1 MGNVRLFESWTFLRK
16 LPEPFA
22 EEAAKTGSRK
32 SSDESAVSIH
42 NRMTRGKSA
51 TLHAPTLRALM
62 LLADLRNG
70 NAKGAA
76 GYQEKDGKI
85 VSFCMESVDMRNPV
99 PETRVLI
106 YSPEKGKRRGI
117 CRGILHRGGTYSPIP
132 KFGEKGISGKEIL
145 AVLAYASTVKES
157 PLYDEEFA
165 AAFKDFCDEMRN
177 LSDAD
182 NLVVQG
188 FLLCDNLYRRIENAD
203 ALGSSGIPFAETNL
217 NTGDIPI
224 LMQARMDS
232 GYYAP
237 THTDFGVFEIL
248 KEKAREGIG
257 TIGSIGKR
265 YCRGFELTEEEKR
278 MVPSLPETYEVSEEV
293 MEIVEAVC
301 NTPMR
306 VFMSAGDAGT
316 GKSTNAKI
324 VAQLLGL
331 PYYFFT
337 CGEGTDEVD
346 LVSSMV
352 PNIGTSK
359 HQGKQDLPTFRDMMM
374 DPASAL
380 ERVSGV
386 YEEDIDAESAFGKIM
401 DLLYQEGFKKGK
413 KEKDFCL
420 MESSIVTGCRRPSL
434 IEIQEPSVI
443 AKPGTLVKL
452 NGLLDDGASITLAN
466 GEVVRRNPETVILL
480 TTNMD
485 YSGCR
490 GFNESVLSRMRL
502 LQFLEP
508 LTAQEMVDRV
518 LKKVDFPDKYLLKQM
533 ADTVCEIQKFCRT
546 EMISGGVCGY
556 REFED
561 WVWAYLVQKDICR
574 AAKRTVIAKAAPE
587 KEDREEL
594 FKNLVK
600 TKFPEKKAA

>member
-1 MGNVRLFESWTFLRK
+1 MGRVRLFENWTFLRP
-16 LPEPFA
+16 LPEPF
-22 EEAAKTGSRK
+22 ESETAALGKKTSTDTGAISM
-32 SSDESAVSIH
+32 H
-42 NRMTRGKSA
+42 NHMTRGKRS
-51 TLHAPTLRALM
+51 TMHGPTLRALR
-62 LLADLRNG
+62 LLAEIENG
-70 NAKGAA
+70 NAKGAV
-76 GYQEKDGKI
+76 GYQKDGEDI
-85 VSFCMESVDMRNPV
+85 AWYCLESTEAE
-99 PETRVLI
+99 ETRVLV
-106 YSPEKGKRRGI
+106 YMPKRGL
-117 CRGILHRGGTYSPIP
+117 CRGILSRNGSFCAFP
-132 KFGEKGISGKEIL
+132 KFGEKGGTGTEIL
-145 AVLAYASTVKES
+145 AVLAYASTVQGS
-157 PLYDEEFA
+157 LYDAEFA
-165 AAFKDFCDEMRN
+165 MAFPLFCEALRTPSNINELMR
-177 LSDAD
+177 L
-182 NLVVQG
+182 G

-203 ALGSSGIPFAETNL
+203 ALEKAGIPFNTSNL
-217 NTGDIPI
+217 NTGDIPT
-224 LMQARMDS
+224 LMQTRLNS

-237 THTDFGVFEIL
+237 THTDYGVFEIL
-248 KEKAREGIG
+248 KEKIQSSDS
-257 TIGSIGKR
+257 TIGSIGQR
-265 YCRGFELTEEEKR
+265 YNRGFELMEEEKKL
-278 MVPSLPETYEVSEEV
+278 VPALPDTYEVPEEV
-293 MEIVEAVC
+293 TEIVEAVC

-324 VAQLLGL
+324 IAQLLGL

-352 PNIGTSK
+352 PNIGDS
-359 HQGKQDLPTFRDMMM
+359 GKQEKVDLPTFRDMMM

-386 YEEDIDAESAFGKIM
+386 YEDEIDAESAFKKIM
-401 DLLYQEGFKKGK
+401 NLLYHEGFQHGK
-413 KEKDFCL
+413 NEKDFCL

-485 YSGCR
+485 YKGCR
-490 GFNESVLSRMRL
+490 GFNESVLSRMRM

-508 LTAQEMVDRV
+508 LSAQDMVDRV
-518 LKKVDFPDKYLLKQM
+518 LKKVDFPDKRLLKQM

-561 WVWAYLVQKDICR
+561 WVWAYMVQKDVCK
-574 AAKRTVIAKAAPE
+574 AAKRTIVAKAAPE
-587 KEDREEL
+587 KEDREEI
-594 FKNLVK
+594 FKNQIRTRFL
-600 TKFPEKKAA
+600 ENQAA

>member
-1 MGNVRLFESWTFLRK
+1 MGRVRLFENWTFLRPF
-16 LPEPFA
+16 PEPF
-22 EEAAKTGSRK
+22 EEVTEKRGKKTCTD
-32 SSDESAVSIH
+32 SDAISLH
-42 NRMTRGKSA
+42 NTMTRGKRS

-62 LLADLRNG
+62 LLADIKNG
-70 NAKGAA
+70 KAKGAA
-76 GYQEKDGKI
+76 GYQEKDGN
-85 VSFCMESVDMRNPV
+85 VSYFCLESVDMKSPLL
-99 PETRVLI
+99 ETRVLV
-106 YSPEKGKRRGI
+106 YAPKKGTL
-117 CRGILHRGGTYSPIP
+117 RGILHQNGIFSALP
-132 KFGEKGISGKEIL
+132 KFGEKGSSGKEIL
-145 AVLAYASTVKES
+145 AVLAYASTVKG
-157 PLYDEEFA
+157 PLYDAEFA
-165 AAFKDFCDEMRN
+165 VAFSGFCNELRN
-177 LSDAD
+177 PSNSDR
-182 NLVVQG
+182 LIQLG

-203 ALGSSGIPFAETNL
+203 ALGAAGIPFHDSNL
-217 NTGDIPI
+217 NLGDIPI
-224 LMQARMDS
+224 LMQARLDN
-232 GYYAP
+232 GYYNP
-237 THTDFGVFEIL
+237 THTDFGIFELL
-248 KEKAREGIG
+248 KEKKRSVSG
-257 TIGSIGKR
+257 TIGAIGQR
-265 YCRGFELTEEEKR
+265 YNRGFELTEEEKQ

-293 MEIVEAVC
+293 TEIVEAVC

-352 PNIGTSK
+352 PNIGNS
-359 HQGKQDLPTFRDMMM
+359 QKQEDIDFPTFRDMMM

-380 ERVSGV
+380 ARVSGV
-386 YEEDIDAESAFGKIM
+386 YEDEIDAESAFGKIM
-401 DLLYQEGFKKGK
+401 SLLYQEGFQHGK
-413 KEKDFCL
+413 NEKDFCL

-452 NGLLDDGASITLAN
+452 NGLLDEGASITLAS

-485 YSGCR
+485 YKGCR
-490 GFNESVLSRMRL
+490 GFNESVLSRMRM

-518 LKKVDFPDKYLLKQM
+518 LKKVDFPDKMLLKQM
-533 ADTVCEIQKFCRT
+533 ADAVCEIQKFCRT

-561 WVWAYLVQKDICR
+561 WVWAYLVQKDVCK
-574 AAKRTVIAKAAPE
+574 AAKRTIAAKAAPE
-587 KEDREEL
+587 KEDRDEI
-594 FKNLVK
+594 FKTLIL
-600 TKFPEKKAA
+600 TKFQAKRAA